1 MTEHGQEPHA
11 TPPTPRHY
19 SSTQRLTAH
28 INGLVRILAKHW
40 LLLANMSTGLQ
51 ALAPILPPF
60 LMVSGHSGPAHLLY
74 RLFQPLCHQLPER
87 SFFLFGPQF
96 SYTFEELSRLVAGDV
111 PLRYIGDATIG
122 YKTAVCQ
129 RDVATYLALF
139 LAGLAFSAIRR
150 RARPLRLTGFVLL
163 ALPMAIDGSAQL
175 LGLWQST
182 WWSRTVS
189 GAAFGVACVW
199 LAFPQIEAAMQEVE
213 RLAEVSAQA
222 V

>member
-1 MTEHGQEPHA
+1 LTEHSEHLHGA
-11 TPPTPRHY
+11 PPKSR
-19 SSTQRLTAH
+19 SSSVTQSLS
-28 INGLVRILAKHW
+28 VRINCLLRFVAKHW
-40 LLLANMSTGLQ
+40 LLLANVGTGLQ

-60 LMVSGHSGPAHLLY
+60 LMVSGHTGLAHLLY

-96 SYTFEELSRLVAGDV
+96 SYTFEELSRLVPGDV
-111 PLRYIGDATIG
+111 PLRYVGNAAIG

-139 LAGLAFSAIRR
+139 LASLAFGTIRR
-150 RARPLRLTGFVLL
+150 RARPLRLTGFVLM

-182 WWSRTVS
+182 WWSRTFS
-189 GAAFGVACVW
+189 GTAFGVACVW
-199 LAFPQIEAAMQEVE
+199 LAFPQIEVAMHEVE
-213 RLAEVSAQA
+213 RLAEVSAQDE
-222 V
+222 

>member
-1 MTEHGQEPHA
+1 LTEHSEEPHA
-11 TPPTPRHY
+11 TPPKPRY
-19 SSTQRLTAH
+19 SSIALRLTTR
-28 INGLVRILAKHW
+28 INCLLRFVARHW
-40 LLLANMSTGLQ
+40 LLLANVATGLQ

-60 LMVSGHSGPAHLLY
+60 LMVSGHTGLARLLY

-87 SFFLFGPQF
+87 SFFLFGPRL
-96 SYTFEELSRLVAGDV
+96 SYTFDELSGLVGGDV
-111 PLRYIGDATIG
+111 PLRYVGNAAIG

-129 RDVATYLALF
+129 RDVATYVALF
-139 LAGLAFSAIRR
+139 LAGLAFGAIRR
-150 RARPLRLTGFVLL
+150 QVRPLRLTGFVLL

-199 LAFPQIEAAMQEVE
+199 LAFPQIEAAMHEVE
-213 RLAEVSAQA
+213 RLAQVSPQEV
-222 V
+222 